1 MHFQIALVSEHVT
14 VLVEFR
20 SVSSEGRPIYD
31 EKEDRIALKTITTI
45 PTRAHHE
52 MRYPNVT

>member
-20 SVSSEGRPIYD
+20 SVSSEGRPI
-31 EKEDRIALKTITTI
+31 
-45 PTRAHHE
+45 
-52 MRYPNVT
+52 